1 MQQLILNISD
11 SSKLNTLVD
20 FLKTLNYV
28 SIQNPDEGLTVL
40 SSSQQSELDSRRASS
55 AENDYLSWEEVKKQ
69 LVFKGK

>member
-11 SSKLNTLVD
+11 SSKLNTLVN

-28 SIQNPDEGLTVL
+28 SIQNLDEDLTVL

-55 AENDYLSWEEVKKQ
+55 TENDYLSWEEVKKQ
-69 LVFKGK
+69 LVFKEK

>member
-28 SIQNPDEGLTVL
+28 SIQNLDEELTVL

-55 AENDYLSWEEVKKQ
+55 TENDYLSWEEVKKQ

>member
-11 SSKLNTLVD
+11 SSKLNTLVN

-28 SIQNPDEGLTVL
+28 SIQTVDEELTVL
-40 SSSQQSELDSRRASS
+40 SSIQQNELDSRRASS
-55 AENDYLSWEEVKKQ
+55 TENDYLSWEEVKKQ

>member
-55 AENDYLSWEEVKKQ
+55 NENDYLSWEEVKKQ